1 MSRVSLWDNNFD
13 LIAAE
18 DCITSADGTGVTI
31 TGDGPIYH
39 YLANH
44 EPDGSNLNMT
54 IDNIPDIDG
63 RINARVT
70 SYTLNRRLCEC
81 GENTIITTTITG
93 HRFR

>member
-13 LIAAE
+13 LIASE
-18 DCITSADGTGVTI
+18 DCITSAEGTGVTI

-39 YLANH
+39 YLAH
-44 EPDGSNLNMT
+44 DHQDGSDLNMT
-54 IDNIPDIDG
+54 INNIPDACG
-63 RINARVT
+63 QINARVT